1 MDDLYGLI
9 RRLEVDVGFK
19 PAAVDNPLMVW
30 SRMRA
35 LGWVREMHD
44 TNDGRRIRLI
54 DAIHVLE
61 AVLTEK
67 IKKECCS
74 SIR

>member
-1 MDDLYGLI
+1 MNDLYGLI
-9 RRLEVDVGFK
+9 RRLEVDAGLE

-30 SRMRA
+30 ARIRA

-54 DAIHVLE
+54 DAIRVLA
-61 AVLTEK
+61 AVLAE
-67 IKKECCS
+67 E
-74 SIR
+74 